1 MPLELIDRPGAADNS
16 IGLVT
21 CPNCRV
27 TMRLLAMK
35 PVKGETELREAAY
48 RCPQCDAETT
58 RWVRP

>member
-1 MPLELIDRPGAADNS
+1 MPLELLDRTDA

-21 CPNCRV
+21 CPNCQV

-35 PVKGETELREAAY
+35 SVEGEAELREAAY
-48 RCPQCDAETT
+48 RCPRCGAETT